1 MASLKFWLSL
11 EQEIIKAKQENCCV
25 LLEMDANAKLEVCGL
40 QKLSENGRRLLDMSR
55 RLNLTIVNNAA
66 VCKGQSRGK
75 EI

>member
-55 RLNLTIVNNAA
+55 RLNLTIVHNAA
-66 VCKGQSRGK
+66 VCKETITR
-75 EI
+75 